1 MNSVQNQR
9 QPQPRFVNIAAAPP
23 VQDRQRA
30 PPLPPRQPNM
40 KRQGAPP
47 APSAGGDVDPGL
59 MLLWQLVRTTCSK
72 LTAIGYNHGP
82 INMRKRLHCRHLL
95 ADIQQ
100 VTIQRMEEKKA
111 SKRAAS
117 GGSRLT
123 VKQQENLTTKERR
136 HSGGGS
142 KERRSS
148 RESVGWR
155 TPSENTSKGSYTI
168 HNDGG
173 DDANPIQLKEA
184 QSTRKC
190 NNRRRSSSTGSSDGE
205 DDCGSGAGKPKQSL
219 IKTMWRKGVRR
230 LSGSASVTT
239 PQTWA

>member
-1 MNSVQNQR
+1 MNSTQNQR
-9 QPQPRFVNIAAAPP
+9 QTHSRTFNMPPAAPN
-23 VQDRQRA
+23 RQRA

-40 KRQGAPP
+40 KRSGGAPVP
-47 APSAGGDVDPGL
+47 GTGGDVDPGL

-111 SKRAAS
+111 SKRAATH
-117 GGSRLT
+117 GPRLT
-123 VKQQENLTTKERR
+123 VNTPEKLSIVKERR

-148 RESVGWR
+148 REVHLSL
-155 TPSENTSKGSYTI
+155 
-168 HNDGG
+168 DGG
-173 DDANPIQLKEA
+173 DNANPVDQKEK

-190 NNRRRSSSTGSSDGE
+190 HNRRRSSSTGSSDGE
-205 DDCGSGAGKPKQSL
+205 DDCPTGKPKQSL

-230 LSGSASVTT
+230 LSGSAPVTA
-239 PQTWA
+239 PQTQAWA